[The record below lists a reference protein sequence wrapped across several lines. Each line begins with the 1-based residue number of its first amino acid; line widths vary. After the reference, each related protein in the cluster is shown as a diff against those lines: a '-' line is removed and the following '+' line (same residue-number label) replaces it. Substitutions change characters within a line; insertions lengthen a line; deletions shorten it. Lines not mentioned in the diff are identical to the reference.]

1 MPIAREHIQATKPC
15 GRILQTATT
24 SGDSVRG
31 AYTMERPHCFPA
43 ARPLPPGARADCRSI
58 AATAPSSFPAS
69 MKGGTSTCGSTAPD
83 SRNAHPCGKGESG
96 EREGRGAG
104 AAGVQVCCSFTK
116 HHCPCLITRPR
127 RLVLPHTVSS
137 LSILRD
143 RGDGG
148 DSQQGTQEMQP
159 STFATLMVVL
169 TAHRSEGLVRVV
181 HGERHDVATAP
192 PRGPCSPPVQLL
204 HLLNFYICSTLV
216 REGVEVRGT

>member
-104 AAGVQVCCSFTK
+104 AAGVQ
-116 HHCPCLITRPR
+116 
-127 RLVLPHTVSS
+127 
-137 LSILRD
+137 
-143 RGDGG
+143 
-148 DSQQGTQEMQP
+148 
-159 STFATLMVVL
+159 
-169 TAHRSEGLVRVV
+169 
-181 HGERHDVATAP
+181 
-192 PRGPCSPPVQLL
+192 
-204 HLLNFYICSTLV
+204 
-216 REGVEVRGT
+216 